1 VTAGEGRLQGETTAG
16 EVGLDPGLT
25 ARVGG
30 GVEGGLEPVRRSF
43 DTIAEVYAQKFA
55 DELERKTFDR
65 ELLAAFAD
73 RCRKDGWILDLGCGS
88 AGHIGRGMADMG
100 FRVTGVDFS
109 ERSIELAR
117 AANPGMT
124 FEVADI
130 RALPFEDGS
139 VAAITAFYC
148 MIYGTGDDV
157 IHALAECRRV
167 LEPGGRLL
175 AAVHGGVG
183 SEHADAFE
191 GLPVDV
197 TVRLTTPAAFATLA
211 EAAGLVLDTVQAREP
226 YDFEW
231 ATRRIY
237 LEAHA

>member
-1 VTAGEGRLQGETTAG
+1 VTT
-16 EVGLDPGLT
+16 DPD
-25 ARVGG
+25 AN
-30 GVEGGLEPVRRSF
+30 LEQIRESF
-43 DTIAEVYAQKFA
+43 DTIAEAYATKFS

-65 ELLAAFAD
+65 ELIDAFAPTV
-73 RCRKDGWILDLGCGS
+73 RAGGLVLDLGCGP
-88 AGHIGRGMADMG
+88 AGHIGRGLADRG
-100 FRVTGVDFS
+100 LRVTGVDFS
-109 ERSIELAR
+109 ERSIEVAR
-117 AANPGMT
+117 AANPEMT
-124 FEVADI
+124 FVVGDI

-139 VAAITAFYC
+139 VAGITAFYC

-157 IHALAECRRV
+157 LRALAECRRV

-183 SEHADAFE
+183 VEHTDEFE

-197 TVRLTTPAAFATLA
+197 DVRLTSPAAFATLA
-211 EAAGLVLDTVQAREP
+211 EAAGLTVDRLTAREP

-237 LEAHA
+237 LEAHAG

>member
-1 VTAGEGRLQGETTAG
+1 MTDADGGPGPEKTAAIDSGD
-16 EVGLDPGLT
+16 VG
-25 ARVGG
+25 A
-30 GVEGGLEPVRRSF
+30 LEPIRRSF
-43 DTIAEVYAQKFA
+43 DTIAEAYASKFA

-65 ELLAAFAD
+65 ELLTEFAS
-73 RCRKDGWILDLGCGS
+73 RCRKDGRVLDLGCGS
-88 AGHIGRGMADMG
+88 AGHIGRGMADLG
-100 FRVTGVDFS
+100 FEVTGVDFS

-130 RALPFEDGS
+130 RALPFEGGS

-157 IHALAECRRV
+157 LRALAECRRV

-183 SEHADAFE
+183 AEHADQFE
-191 GLPVDV
+191 GLAVDV
-197 TVRLTTPAAFATLA
+197 TVRLTSAAAFATLA
-211 EAAGLVLDTVQAREP
+211 EAAGLAINAVRVRAP

-231 ATRRIY
+231 ATQRIY